1 MAELDNKYK
10 QELNRRNRLE
20 RMASVARGEGSSA
33 AEADDF
39 VRGSVVTGIY
49 EHFKSTQQKIMRY
62 AVLGVCR
69 YVDNGPYYV
78 EYAALYGPH
87 LGKRALRSLLSR
99 KDGFLMPVDRPELNY
114 RGPRFMMIDKISLG
128 SLIGSVKIY

>member
-1 MAELDNKYK
+1 MNKLEDVYRR
-10 QELNRRNRLE
+10 EVARRNRLDKMV
-20 RMASVARGEGSSA
+20 RIARGEGSTA

-49 EHFKSTQQKIMRY
+49 EHFKSTTQKVMRY

-87 LGKRALRSLLSR
+87 LGKRALRSLLSK
-99 KDGFLMPVDRPELNY
+99 KDGFLMPVDSPELNY
-114 RGPRFMMIDKISLG
+114 RGPRFILIERVPLESLVG
-128 SLIGSVKIY
+128 SLRIY